1 MSTFK
6 ERARLEE
13 ALSSESGQ
21 QQLAVRTFKVQLN
34 KQTEQL
40 NALQG
45 QLEQAK
51 REKDEK
57 RQAALEVQRSLAR
70 PSADVFDFIRRSN
83 NNSSN

>member
-34 KQTEQL
+34 KQIEQL

-57 RQAALEVQRSLAR
+57 RQAAFQVRRVSNL
-70 PSADVFDFIRRSN
+70 ADVFHVIRRSN